1 MEMYNNY
8 NQITEVLY
16 AYECLGNFNGI
27 VETLALADEDV
38 WEQIKSNKS
47 SFCFDVQRGIDYF
60 KEPTPMISKVVVVK
74 DITRKQMRQ
83 AAEREREA
91 FLREFEN
98 EWLEYKKTL
107 PARTLTEIDTQN
119 DNAFQQI
126 SIIKDKL
133 NGYFQRHQ
141 NKKRDALENQ
151 LAELENEYN
160 RTNKEI
166 QHQDELYYQSKMS
179 EFYQIKLREL

>member
-1 MEMYNNY
+1 
-8 NQITEVLY
+8 
-16 AYECLGNFNGI
+16 
-27 VETLALADEDV
+27 
-38 WEQIKSNKS
+38 
-47 SFCFDVQRGIDYF
+47 
-60 KEPTPMISKVVVVK
+60 
-74 DITRKQMRQ
+74 MRQ